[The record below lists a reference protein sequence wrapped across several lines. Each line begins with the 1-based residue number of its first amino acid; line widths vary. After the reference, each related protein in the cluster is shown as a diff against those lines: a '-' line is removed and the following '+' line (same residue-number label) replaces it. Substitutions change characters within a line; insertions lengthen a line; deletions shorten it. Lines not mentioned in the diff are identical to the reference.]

1 MAFQKGFSRAARP
14 LGAQGHGAE
23 RRRDKRYQVDLP
35 GRLQR
40 AGADCTVLV
49 SDLSATGA
57 LVAAEGIE
65 AFCASGDGITLVL
78 EEFGPI
84 EAQVVHAGT
93 GFCGLRFL
101 DPHLHRDRLSAWL
114 RAEIGGP

>member
-1 MAFQKGFSRAARP
+1 MAFANGFTRASRAQ
-14 LGAQGHGAE
+14 GAGAE

-35 GRLQR
+35 GQLRL
-40 AGADCTVLV
+40 AGVAHAVLV

-65 AFCASGDGITLVL
+65 TFCRSGDNITLVL

-84 EAQVVHAGT
+84 EAQIVHAGA

-101 DPHLHRDRLSAWL
+101 DPHLHRDRLSSWL
-114 RAEIGGP
+114 RMEIGGP

>member
-1 MAFQKGFSRAARP
+1 MAFGGFAGASRAQA
-14 LGAQGHGAE
+14 AGAE

-35 GRLQR
+35 GRIRHAREVR
-40 AGADCTVLV
+40 AVMV

-57 LVAAEGIE
+57 LVTSDGIE
-65 AFCASGDGITLVL
+65 GFCGSGDGITLLL

-84 EAQVVHAGT
+84 EAQVVHAGA

-101 DPHLHRDRLSAWL
+101 DPHLHRDRLAGWL
-114 RAEIGGP
+114 RTEIGGP

>member
-1 MAFQKGFSRAARP
+1 MAFAGGFGRASRVQ
-14 LGAQGHGAE
+14 GAGAE

-35 GRLQR
+35 GQVQHAGEAR
-40 AGADCTVLV
+40 AVLV

-57 LVAAEGIE
+57 LVASDGIE
-65 AFCASGDGITLVL
+65 LFCGSGDGITLGL

-84 EAQVVHAGT
+84 EAQVVHAGA

-101 DPHLHRDRLSAWL
+101 DPHLHRDRLSSWL
-114 RAEIGGP
+114 RMEIGGS